1 MGDFERYLKYT
12 YDNFKYDDYFSFYE
26 LSFLLNF
33 NFTYKR
39 IGFDYYNETFKI
51 ELRNDEFER
60 LFLYYHQDQSDHQL
74 YYNKNLLSNTALN
87 NKIDLLFDFFN
98 MKKPNKFFNRYIYN
112 RFLMYRRLP
121 NTSLSWSGSTYESVK
136 NLNIRDF
143 KTIIPLD
150 DHLKF
155 IYTAILSSLDTKVI
169 TDEPPFEKTHE
180 YEFYQNISADLV
192 RYYKDKLNYDL
203 IEKLYVDGWTDCH
216 FLTVNDDFI
225 NYADE
230 QLNLHDLKLGLTI
243 DNITAY
249 LKNSSELFNAFI
261 EETQTITETI
271 SQDEDITAT
280 QTHTKQAKIITKEIT
295 DDDTSTANENNK
307 SADYIINSTT
317 DINNID
323 NLYSNKYSDKAT
335 QNKNT
340 FTSSKNK
347 TYNETLN
354 DSGDNV
360 ENQGVTARDS
370 ETTKQHTSTF
380 NKYKGIDIDL
390 KVYNEIVDEITNTI
404 TTTYDFLRLGIS

>member
-1 MGDFERYLKYT
+1 MGNLERYYKYIF
-12 YDNFKYDDYFSFYE
+12 DNFKYDDYFSFYE

-33 NFTYKR
+33 NFTYKPDFTY
-39 IGFDYYNETFKI
+39 INEGYFI
-51 ELRNDEFER
+51 ELRNNEFER
-60 LFLYYHQDQSDHQL
+60 LKLYNNLDLSDYQI

-98 MKKPNKFFNRYIYN
+98 MKKPNKFFNQYIYN
-112 RFLMYRRLP
+112 RFLMYRP
-121 NTSLSWSGSTYESVK
+121 MQHTSLIDEIHYKSVK

-150 DHLKF
+150 NNLKF
-155 IYTAILSSLDTKVI
+155 IYTAIVSRLNESVI
-169 TDEPPFEKTHE
+169 TQEPPFEF
-180 YEFYQNISADLV
+180 EFNEMLN
-192 RYYKDKLNYDL
+192 RELFEYYKDKLNYDL
-203 IEKLYVDGWTDCH
+203 IHGMYNSVYH
-216 FLTVNDDFI
+216 YLTVDDSFI

-271 SQDEDITAT
+271 IQDEDVTAT
-280 QTHTKQAKIITKEIT
+280 QTHTKQAKTITKEIT
-295 DDDTSTANENNK
+295 DDDETTANENNK

-323 NLYSNKYSDKAT
+323 DLYSNKYSDKAT

-360 ENQGVTARDS
+360 ENQDVTARDS

-380 NKYKGIDIDL
+380 NKYKGIDIDI
-390 KVYNEIVDEITNTI
+390 KTYQEIIKEIINI
-404 TTTYDFLRLGIS
+404 PNKMYDFLRLGIS

>member
-1 MGDFERYLKYT
+1 MKQEKTTMDRWESYFKYNF
-12 YDNFKYDDYFSFYE
+12 DNFKYDDYFSFYE

-33 NFTYKR
+33 NFTFTPQMYDNKM
-39 IGFDYYNETFKI
+39 YLI
-51 ELRNDEFER
+51 ELRNNEFER
-60 LFLYYHQDQSDHQL
+60 LELYNNFDQSDYQI

-98 MKKPNKFFNRYIYN
+98 MKKPNKFFNQYIYN
-112 RFLMYRRLP
+112 RFLMYRPIPR
-121 NTSLSWSGSTYESVK
+121 TSLIDEFHYKSVK

-150 DHLKF
+150 NNLKF
-155 IYTAILSSLDTKVI
+155 IYTAIVSRLDTQII
-169 TDEPPFEKTHE
+169 TNEPPFEVENFNKKL
-180 YEFYQNISADLV
+180 NRDLFE
-192 RYYKDKLNYDL
+192 YYKDKLNYDL
-203 IEKLYVDGWTDCH
+203 VSSLTQDIWY
-216 FLTVNDDFI
+216 FLTVDDSFI
-225 NYADE
+225 DYTDE

-243 DNITAY
+243 DNITAF
-249 LKNSSELFNAFI
+249 LKNSSELFNAFV

-271 SQDEDITAT
+271 SQDEDVTAT
-280 QTHTKQAKIITKEIT
+280 QTQTKQAKIITKEIT
-295 DDDTSTANENNK
+295 DEDTSTANENNK
-307 SADYIINSTT
+307 SADYIINTNT

-323 NLYSNKYSDKAT
+323 DLYSNKYSDKAT

-340 FTSSKNK
+340 FTLSKNK

-360 ENQGVTARDS
+360 ENQDITARDS
-370 ETTKQHTSTF
+370 ETTKQHMSTL